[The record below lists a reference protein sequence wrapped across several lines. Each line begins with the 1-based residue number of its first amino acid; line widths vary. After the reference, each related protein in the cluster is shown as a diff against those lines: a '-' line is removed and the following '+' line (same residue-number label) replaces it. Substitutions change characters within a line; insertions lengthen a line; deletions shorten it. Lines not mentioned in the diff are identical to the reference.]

1 MIMLSS
7 KDGLF
12 DKARGRIVG
21 SEQYLTKP
29 FTRDELLGA
38 IPTRSTER
46 SLLPMSTVL
55 IIDDSP
61 TELHL
66 FQNMLERNGFE
77 TLVADSGEEGLKQAK
92 LSRPHCILMDVVM
105 PGMNGFQATRK
116 LSKDP
121 DTSNIPVIII
131 TTKDQET
138 DKIWGM
144 RQGAVEY
151 LVKPIVEKQLVEMIN
166 SVMDA

>member
-1 MIMLSS
+1 M
-7 KDGLF
+7 
-12 DKARGRIVG
+12 AV
-21 SEQYLTKP
+21 
-29 FTRDELLGA
+29 
-38 IPTRSTER
+38 
-46 SLLPMSTVL
+46 VL

-66 FQNMLERNGFE
+66 FQSMLEKSGFD
-77 TLVADSGEEGLKQAK
+77 TLVADSGEEGLRQAK
-92 LSRPHCILMDVVM
+92 MSRPDCILMDVVM

-116 LSKDP
+116 LTQDSE
-121 DTSNIPVIII
+121 TAGIPVIMI

-151 LVKPIVEKQLVEMIN
+151 MVKPVDAKQLAAKIN
-166 SVMDA
+166 AVMVG

>member
-1 MIMLSS
+1 
-7 KDGLF
+7 
-12 DKARGRIVG
+12 
-21 SEQYLTKP
+21 
-29 FTRDELLGA
+29 
-38 IPTRSTER
+38 
-46 SLLPMSTVL
+46 MSTVL

-66 FQNMLERNGFE
+66 FQNMLEKNGFD

-105 PGMNGFQATRK
+105 PGMNGFQATRQ

-121 DTSNIPVIII
+121 DTSDIPVIII

-151 LVKPIVEKQLVEMIN
+151 LVKPIAEKQLVEMIN
-166 SVMDA
+166 SVMDG

>member
-1 MIMLSS
+1 MATI
-7 KDGLF
+7 
-12 DKARGRIVG
+12 
-21 SEQYLTKP
+21 
-29 FTRDELLGA
+29 
-38 IPTRSTER
+38 
-46 SLLPMSTVL
+46 L

-66 FQNMLERNGFE
+66 FQNMLEKGGFD
-77 TLVADSGEEGLKQAK
+77 TLVADSGEEGVRQAEA
-92 LSRPHCILMDVVM
+92 SRPDCILMDVVM

-116 LSKDP
+116 ITQDP
-121 DTSNIPVIII
+121 RTSNIPVILI

-151 LVKPIVEKQLVEMIN
+151 IVKPIGQKDLVAKIN
-166 SVMDA
+166 TVMSQ